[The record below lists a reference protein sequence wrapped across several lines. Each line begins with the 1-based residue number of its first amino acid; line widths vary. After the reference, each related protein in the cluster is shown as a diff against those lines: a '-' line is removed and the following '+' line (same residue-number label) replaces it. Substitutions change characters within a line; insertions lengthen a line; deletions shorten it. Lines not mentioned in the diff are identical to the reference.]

1 MYANQDNVLQFASA
15 ASKLPPQCL
24 EAEEAI
30 LGGIM
35 LDPNAIMRVRDQ
47 LKPHHFYIGA
57 HRDIY
62 QAAIRLN
69 ALKLPTDILLVTSYL
84 SDNNLLEIIGGRTK
98 IANLLDKC
106 VSAINID
113 ALADLVI
120 SKWKRRELG
129 RLGTIAMEL
138 QHKSDDEVP
147 LEQAFEELQTHLTNL
162 QLGQDPAYST
172 SHISEVMID
181 TYQQIESCN
190 QGLTLPSIPI
200 GFYDLDALMSGGI
213 NRGEL
218 VILAGRPSMG
228 KSSLAA
234 QIAFNVAQLQN
245 RTVVL
250 FSLEMSKTQ
259 IAMRMLCAE
268 TNIESGFLK
277 TGRISNSQWQPLA
290 QAVSDIST
298 LPIYLNECATPSLE
312 YFETECRK
320 VMAAEQRELGV
331 VVIDY
336 LQLMD
341 GYSGNRNNEIG
352 AITRGLKRLAM
363 KLSVPVICLSQ
374 LSRAVE
380 TRPNKRPVL
389 SDLRDSGSIEQDS
402 DKVLML
408 YRDDYYNLDSL
419 ERGICEVIIAKHR
432 DGPTGTIKLLF
443 DNQFTKFKSLARA
456 GW

>member
-35 LDPNAIMRVRDQ
+35 LDPNAIMRVCDQ

-84 SDNNLLEIIGGRTK
+84 SDNNLLEIIGGRNK
-98 IANLLDKC
+98 LFNLLDKC

-147 LEQAFEELQTHLTNL
+147 LEQAFEQLQTHIYNL
-162 QLGQDPAYST
+162 QLGQNPAHST
-172 SHISEVMID
+172 SHISDVMID

-190 QGLTLPSIPI
+190 QGLTLPSIPT

-218 VILAGRPSMG
+218 IVIAGRPSMG
-228 KSSLAA
+228 KSAIAA
-234 QIAFNVAQLQN
+234 QIGFNVAQLQN
-245 RTVVL
+245 LPVVL

-268 TNIESGFLK
+268 ASIESSFLK
-277 TGRISNSQWQPLA
+277 TGRISDSQWQPLA

-298 LPIYLNECATPSLE
+298 LPIYLNECATPSLS

-320 VMAAEQRELGV
+320 VMAAEQRELGL

-336 LQLMD
+336 LQLMSGD
-341 GYSGNRNNEIG
+341 GGNRNNEIG
-352 AITRGLKRLAM
+352 AITRVLKRLAM

-380 TRPNKRPVL
+380 TRPNKRPIL

-408 YRDDYYNLDSL
+408 YRDDYYNLDSP

-432 DGPTGTIKLLF
+432 DGSTGTIKLLF
-443 DNQFTKFKSLARA
+443 DSQFTKFKSLARSS
-456 GW
+456 W

>member
-15 ASKLPPQCL
+15 ASKIPPQCL

-35 LDPNAIMRVRDQ
+35 LDPDAIMRVRDS
-47 LKPHHFYIGA
+47 LTPHHFYLNA
-57 HRDIY
+57 HARIY
-62 QAAIRLN
+62 DA
-69 ALKLPTDILLVTSYL
+69 ALKLNAQEKPTDMLMVISYL
-84 SDNNLLEIIGGRTK
+84 SDNKLLEIIGGRNK
-98 IANLLDKC
+98 LSNLVQIS
-106 VSAINID
+106 VSAVNID

-147 LEQAFEELQTHLTNL
+147 LEQAIAQLQTHIYNL
-162 QLGQDPAYST
+162 QLGQNPAHST
-172 SHISEVMID
+172 SHISLVMID
-181 TYQQIESCN
+181 TYQQIEKCN
-190 QGLTLPSIPI
+190 QGLTLPSIPT

-218 VILAGRPSMG
+218 VIVAGRPSMG
-228 KSSLAA
+228 KSAIAA

-245 RTVVL
+245 LPVVL

-268 TNIESGFLK
+268 TSIESGFLK
-277 TGRISNSQWQPLA
+277 TGRISDSQWQPLA

-298 LPIYLNECATPSLE
+298 LPIYLNECAAPSLS

-320 VMAAEQRELGV
+320 VMATEQRELGLV
-331 VVIDY
+331 VVDY

-341 GYSGNRNNEIG
+341 GDGGNRNNEIS

-363 KLSVPVICLSQ
+363 KLQVPVICLSQ

-389 SDLRDSGSIEQDS
+389 SDLRDSGSIEQDG

-408 YRDDYYNLDSL
+408 YRDEYYNLDSP

-432 DGPTGTIKLLF
+432 DGPTRTIKLLF
-443 DNQFTKFKSLARA
+443 DSQFTKFKSLARA
-456 GW
+456 SW